1 MSGEKVFIKQLVDHV
16 KGIVDQNGKNTGLSH
31 FKTSTEPAEI
41 NALLPQLSTNT
52 TQVRHSYLLC
62 KLLSTSERNSGRKKG
77 GYRYDSDLQQFAM
90 LMRMLS
96 GPLAYQTL
104 QANLEGA
111 LPSLSS
117 TNRYIQASH
126 FHITEGV
133 LRSEELRNYLNE
145 RNYPNVVSISE
156 DATRIVGRV
165 QYDSRTNQ
173 VVGFTLPTNQKTG
186 MPIPLSFPA
195 RNVAEIIQHFAS
207 GNVSGFLNVIMAQP
221 VVENA
226 QPFCLLLYG
235 TDSKYTALDVKNRW
249 KYIVDE
255 LEKVGVQVLTIS
267 SDSDP
272 RYNSAM
278 KDLSNLGM
286 KSKIDWFACG
296 DSIKLPIFI
305 QDLIHLITKL
315 RNLLLRTRW
324 LKKKLP
330 FGNCSVDMMHL
341 YVLLYGFPKDQHQL
355 TESVLNPAD
364 RQNFGS
370 AERMCHTRVI
380 EILNRSVE
388 GSEGTALFLKMMRDI
403 MDAFIEPNLEP
414 LERIRCMWFPN
425 FMFRIWR
432 KYIEKHDKYTLK
444 DNFLSLNC
452 YNCIE
457 LNAHSMVQLMVH
469 LKAIGRPELF
479 LPQLMGSQQCESIFR
494 QFRSFTSTYSTVIN
508 CTLKEAASRLSKIQL
523 QNEVMHNTSKNYVY
537 KRFKTQP
544 QKHESKKFDL
554 PSLEQIYNEIEK
566 CRRDAISMALKF
578 KLIKKR
584 CAKSTECNIKRTD
597 NSHRLKKPQKI
608 STSNRINVNH
618 LNISNIALKDYT
630 GKLKNQNFD
639 DVSPYIGI
647 MRNNGTRAIIK
658 KTSLCW
664 LLQGDCTKLSSD
676 RLLRVQNTTRP
687 QRNGSSNYYSKL
699 KRKASYKR

>member
-1 MSGEKVFIKQLVDHV
+1 M
-16 KGIVDQNGKNTGLSH
+16 N
-31 FKTSTEPAEI
+31 
-41 NALLPQLSTNT
+41 
-52 TQVRHSYLLC
+52 
-62 KLLSTSERNSGRKKG
+62 
-77 GYRYDSDLQQFAM
+77 
-90 LMRMLS
+90 
-96 GPLAYQTL
+96 
-104 QANLEGA
+104 
-111 LPSLSS
+111 
-117 TNRYIQASH
+117 
-126 FHITEGV
+126 
-133 LRSEELRNYLNE
+133 
-145 RNYPNVVSISE
+145 
-156 DATRIVGRV
+156 
-165 QYDSRTNQ
+165 
-173 VVGFTLPTNQKTG
+173 
-186 MPIPLSFPA
+186 
-195 RNVAEIIQHFAS
+195 
-207 GNVSGFLNVIMAQP
+207 
-221 VVENA
+221 
-226 QPFCLLLYG
+226 
-235 TDSKYTALDVKNRW
+235 
-249 KYIVDE
+249 
-255 LEKVGVQVLTIS
+255 
-267 SDSDP
+267 
-272 RYNSAM
+272 
-278 KDLSNLGM
+278 
-286 KSKIDWFACG
+286 
-296 DSIKLPIFI
+296 
-305 QDLIHLITKL
+305 
-315 RNLLLRTRW
+315 
-324 LKKKLP
+324 
-330 FGNCSVDMMHL
+330 
-341 YVLLYGFPKDQHQL
+341 
-355 TESVLNPAD
+355 
-364 RQNFGS
+364 
-370 AERMCHTRVI
+370 
-380 EILNRSVE
+380 
-388 GSEGTALFLKMMRDI
+388 
-403 MDAFIEPNLEP
+403 AFIEPNLEP
-414 LERIRCMWFPN
+414 LERIRCMRFPN

-469 LKAIGRPELF
+469 LKAIGRSELF

-523 QNEVMHNTSKNYVY
+523 QNEVMHNTSKTYVY

-676 RLLRVQNTTRP
+676 RQNTTRP